1 MMTFVVF
8 ASASCSLY
16 LCIYIYIYIY
26 IMRIPGRR
34 DGERCRQREVLDGEM
49 QIETIKGRGCE
60 VGACPSGPHW
70 SFTLLL

>member
-1 MMTFVVF
+1 
-8 ASASCSLY
+8 
-16 LCIYIYIYIY
+16 
-26 IMRIPGRR
+26 MRIPGRR